1 MNGQVS
7 PVVGCLLAI
16 LFVIVIA
23 VGSSLL
29 TGLLLMLFWNWIA
42 VSIFHAPHLTYW
54 QAWGL
59 MFLISL
65 VAGLFRSSTTI
76 NRDKAR

>member
-7 PVVGCLLAI
+7 PAVGCLFAI

-23 VGSSLL
+23 AGISLL

-42 VSIFHAPHLTYW
+42 VGIFHAPHLTYW

-59 MFLISL
+59 MFLIGL
-65 VAGLFRSSTTI
+65 VAGAFRSSTTV
-76 NRDKAR
+76 NRDR